1 MVSAEIRITEFPINH
16 IAIFLFIVKT
26 NQKIWLTWFKEIK

>member
-16 IAIFLFIVKT
+16 IAIFFIYCKDKSKDLV
-26 NQKIWLTWFKEIK
+26 NLV